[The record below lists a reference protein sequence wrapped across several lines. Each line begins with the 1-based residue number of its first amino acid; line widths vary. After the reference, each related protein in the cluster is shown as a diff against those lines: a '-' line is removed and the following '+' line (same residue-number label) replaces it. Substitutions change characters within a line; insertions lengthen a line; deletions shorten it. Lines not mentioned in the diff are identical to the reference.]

1 MKLKKTTRKNVMSAL
16 LVLFFTICYSN
27 SLSAQNDGF
36 NKLPSARLESEFYTD
51 YSSSIP
57 NSRKKTLTN
66 VTGDDS
72 STLQNL
78 INNLSN
84 LGSGII
90 TIPAGVWHF
99 GEIEVKS
106 NIHLRI
112 HQNAIIK
119 PTINSSLPN
128 YSIFRIGYTN
138 YKSTNVS
145 IRAIAGKF
153 TIDLTGLAPETRIT
167 PFNVKEVE
175 NFMVA
180 GCNVKDKQTIH
191 ATLNCSASQ
200 RGGVWRGPKNGLVK
214 NITVQNAHGGYG
226 AIQVRT
232 GENLFFKNINSLSG
246 GVSLRIETDDVSASG
261 GRIPQNVAIANKISG
276 YNIRCKDGN
285 AAVMIQPWGAKN
297 GWFDVE
303 KIEAIGCMAA
313 VRIDKAYVELNAP
326 SIGTFSNKSRI
337 TDITKVTYGVKAQVK
352 QGVFPWV
359 PCNLRTNRNILKPN
373 PIPNMETYHQ
383 GPSIAP
389 VLYRASN
396 STSSNDP
403 RLYTVNIP
411 SENAIRSVTTG
422 FPNNSL
428 IISRENNQVG
438 SCTNSNIV
446 SSELEEEEEVK
457 VYPNPVL
464 GNNVTIAVKL
474 KKQGN
479 LDLRVY
485 DFSGKLV
492 HNNKLGNFN
501 SGDQEFTFTKQTL
514 NINKKG
520 MYVVEVSSNN
530 AVLKKHKVL
539 VK

>member
-1 MKLKKTTRKNVMSAL
+1 MKLQNFTRKKVIQAF
-16 LVLFFTICYSN
+16 LVLFITSSSVG
-27 SLSAQNDGF
+27 SLFAQNNGS
-36 NKLPSARLESEFYTD
+36 NKLPSARSENEFFTD
-51 YSSSIP
+51 NSSSIP
-57 NSRKKTLTN
+57 NSRKETLTN
-66 VTGDDS
+66 ISGDDS
-72 STLQNL
+72 ATLQNL
-78 INNLSN
+78 INNLSQQGN
-84 LGSGII
+84 GII
-90 TIPAGVWHF
+90 TIPAGTWHF
-99 GEIEVKS
+99 GEIEMKS

-119 PTINSSLPN
+119 PTINSNLPN

-145 IRAIAGKF
+145 IRSISGLF

-167 PFNVKEVE
+167 PFNVKEAE

-200 RGGVWRGPKNGLVK
+200 RGGVWRGPINGLVK

-285 AAVMIQPWGAKN
+285 AAIMIQPWGAKN

-411 SENAIRSVTTG
+411 SENAISSVTTG

-438 SCTNSNIV
+438 TCTNSNIV
-446 SSELEEEEEVK
+446 SSELEEEVK
-457 VYPNPVL
+457 VYPNPVS

-485 DFSGKLV
+485 DFNGKLV
-492 HNNKLGNFN
+492 YNNQLGNFN
-501 SGDQEFTFTKQTL
+501 AGNQEFTFTKQAL
-514 NINKKG
+514 NIKEKG
-520 MYVVEVSSNN
+520 MYIVEVSSNN
-530 AVLKKHKVL
+530 TILKKHKVL

>member
-1 MKLKKTTRKNVMSAL
+1 MKLQNFTRKKVIQAF
-16 LVLFFTICYSN
+16 LVLFITSSSVG
-27 SLSAQNDGF
+27 SLFAQNNGS
-36 NKLPSARLESEFYTD
+36 NKLPSARSENEFFTD
-51 YSSSIP
+51 NSSSIP
-57 NSRKKTLTN
+57 NSRKETLTN
-66 VTGDDS
+66 ISGDDS
-72 STLQNL
+72 ATLQNL
-78 INNLSN
+78 INNLSQQGN
-84 LGSGII
+84 GII
-90 TIPAGVWHF
+90 TIPAGTWHF
-99 GEIEVKS
+99 GEIEMKS

-119 PTINSSLPN
+119 PTINSNLPN

-145 IRAIAGKF
+145 IRSISGLF

-167 PFNVKEVE
+167 PFNVKEAD

-200 RGGVWRGPKNGLVK
+200 RGGVWRGPINGLVK

-411 SENAIRSVTTG
+411 SENAISSVTTG

-438 SCTNSNIV
+438 TCTNSNIV
-446 SSELEEEEEVK
+446 SSELEEEVK
-457 VYPNPVL
+457 VYPNPVS

-485 DFSGKLV
+485 DFNGKLV
-492 HNNKLGNFN
+492 YNNQLGNFN
-501 SGDQEFTFTKQTL
+501 AGNQEFTFTKQAL
-514 NINKKG
+514 NIKEKG
-520 MYVVEVSSNN
+520 MYIVEVSSNN
-530 AVLKKHKVL
+530 TILKKHKVL

>member
-1 MKLKKTTRKNVMSAL
+1 MNFKNFTKRTSVRTA
-16 LVLFFTICYSN
+16 LVLLITTFNVALVAAQSN
-27 SLSAQNDGF
+27 QP
-36 NKLPSARLESEFYTD
+36 NKLPSQRAESDFFTD
-51 YSSSIP
+51 
-57 NSRKKTLTN
+57 NSRSVPDARKKTLTN
-66 VTGDDS
+66 SSGDDS
-72 STLQNL
+72 ATLQNL
-78 INNLSN
+78 INTLSQQ
-84 LGSGII
+84 GSGQI
-90 TIPAGVWHF
+90 TIPAGTWQL
-99 GEIEVKS
+99 GEIEMKS
-106 NIHLRI
+106 NIHLFI
-112 HQNAIIK
+112 HPDAIIK
-119 PTINSSLPN
+119 PTLTAGLPN

-138 YKSTNVS
+138 TKSTNVS
-145 IRAIAGKF
+145 IRAISGVF

-167 PFNVKEVE
+167 PFNVKEAE

-180 GCNVKDKQTIH
+180 GCKVKDRQTIH

-200 RGGVWRGPKNGLVK
+200 RAGIWRGPKNGLIK

-246 GVSLRIETDDVSASG
+246 GATLRIETDDVSASG
-261 GRIPQNVAIANKISG
+261 GRIPQTTAIVNDISG

-337 TDITKVTYGVKAQVK
+337 TDISKVTYGIKAQVK

-359 PCNLRTNRNILKPN
+359 PCTLRTNSSILKPN

-389 VLYRASN
+389 ILYRAS
-396 STSSNDP
+396 SATANDP
-403 RLYTVNIP
+403 RFYSVNIP
-411 SENAIRSVTTG
+411 TENAIRSVTTG

-438 SCTNSNIV
+438 SCPSSNQANTTV
-446 SSELEEEEEVK
+446 EEDVN
-457 VYPNPVL
+457 VYPNPVS
-464 GNNVTIAVKL
+464 GNTVTISVKL
-474 KKQGN
+474 KNKGRLN
-479 LDLRVY
+479 LRVF
-485 DFSGKLV
+485 DFSGTV
-492 HNNKLGNFN
+492 VYTNQLGEFN
-501 SGDQEFTFTKQTL
+501 AGAHEFTYTKQAL
-514 NINKKG
+514 NIKEKG
-520 MYVVEVSSNN
+520 MYIVEISNN
-530 AVLKKHKVL
+530 SNILKKHKVL
-539 VK
+539 VQD

>member
-1 MKLKKTTRKNVMSAL
+1 MKLQNFTRKKVIQAF
-16 LVLFFTICYSN
+16 LVLFITSSSVG
-27 SLSAQNDGF
+27 SLFAQNNGS
-36 NKLPSARLESEFYTD
+36 NKLPSARSENEFFTD
-51 YSSSIP
+51 NSSSIP
-57 NSRKKTLTN
+57 NSRKETLTN
-66 VTGDDS
+66 ISGDDS
-72 STLQNL
+72 ATLQNL
-78 INNLSN
+78 INNLSQQGN
-84 LGSGII
+84 GII
-90 TIPAGVWHF
+90 TIPAGTWHF
-99 GEIEVKS
+99 GEIEMKS

-119 PTINSSLPN
+119 PTINSNLPN

-145 IRAIAGKF
+145 IRSISGLF

-167 PFNVKEVE
+167 PFNVKEAE

-200 RGGVWRGPKNGLVK
+200 RGGVWRGPINGLVK

-411 SENAIRSVTTG
+411 SENAISSVTTG

-438 SCTNSNIV
+438 TCTNSNIV
-446 SSELEEEEEVK
+446 SSELEEEVK
-457 VYPNPVL
+457 VYPNPVS

-485 DFSGKLV
+485 DFNGKLV
-492 HNNKLGNFN
+492 YNNQLGNFN
-501 SGDQEFTFTKQTL
+501 AGNQEFTFTKQAL
-514 NINKKG
+514 NIKEKG
-520 MYVVEVSSNN
+520 MYIVEVSSNN
-530 AVLKKHKVL
+530 TILKKHKVL